1 VGSGRTL
8 FIRDNDVDDVGNPV
22 PWENGNACTDTDGLI
37 TAIADGRIAASAGAF
52 GASQRIAVDLVW
64 QAGGGSGG
72 GDNADQGGGPGG
84 GALIAGN
91 AMVYGGVALNAPG
104 GGVVWSMGGT
114 SGIRNN
120 YQNGAGAP
128 SSEQLRATT
137 RALLNP
143 ALLALGDVALNAG
156 FRIDHGTV

>member
-1 VGSGRTL
+1 PSDRDRGRTH
-8 FIRDNDVDDVGNPV
+8 RGQCRGVRR
-22 PWENGNACTDTDGLI
+22 EQ
-37 TAIADGRIAASAGAF
+37 ADR
-52 GASQRIAVDLVW
+52 RRPRL
-64 QAGGGSGG
+64 AGGRGVRGLG
-72 GDNADQGGGPGG
+72 QRDPGRRAGG
-84 GALIAGN
+84 GALISGN

-104 GGVVWSMGGT
+104 GGVVWNMGGT
-114 SGIRNN
+114 SGIRNT

-156 FRIDHGTV
+156 FWIDHGTVAFGGSASAGLPQGTTTDRKQTLDLA